1 MWEEGEG
8 GGGLLR
14 LIVVG
19 EGNLKGFIGTALTLS
34 SAVGFSTQTHKN
46 AGSRCDPIL
55 AQAGR
60 RFRDMSKHGYNS
72 FFREV
77 CSDGVVLQPPNCF
90 IKQIRTRPLVVYHLN
105 VNAHCVGMQLRYER
119 SQSRLFPLPSR
130 MINTSWYVNF
140 ISSFVKELTASG
152 TGASMLSGWCL
163 LLLLVLLKRLGLV

>member
-1 MWEEGEG
+1 MCTDGSETSRVQMTWLSEWIVRRPVEHEG
-8 GGGLLR
+8 
-14 LIVVG
+14 I
-19 EGNLKGFIGTALTLS
+19 
-34 SAVGFSTQTHKN
+34 H
-46 AGSRCDPIL
+46 
-55 AQAGR
+55 AGR
-60 RFRDMSKHGYNS
+60 RFRDLSKHGYNS

-77 CSDGVVLQPPNCF
+77 CSDGVVVQPPNCF

-105 VNAHCVGMQLRYER
+105 VNAHCVDMQLRYER